1 VKRRIPRAP
10 HGLGNPVPP
19 RTHGS
24 AQLPGQVLEEE
35 RERLIRRLDVEI
47 IVADFV

>member
-1 VKRRIPRAP
+1 MKRRIPRAP
-10 HGLGNPVPP
+10 RGLGNPVPSP
-19 RTHGS
+19 ARG
-24 AQLPGQVLEEE
+24 AAPLPGQVLEEE

>member
-1 VKRRIPRAP
+1 MKRRIPRAP

-19 RTHGS
+19 RAHG
-24 AQLPGQVLEEE
+24 AAPLPDQVLEEE